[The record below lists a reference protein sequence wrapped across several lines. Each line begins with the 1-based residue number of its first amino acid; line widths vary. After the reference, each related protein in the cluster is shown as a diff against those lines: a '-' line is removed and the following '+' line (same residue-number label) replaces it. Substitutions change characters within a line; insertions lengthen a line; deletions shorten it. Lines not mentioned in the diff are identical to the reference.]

1 MFSAGVQETVQ
12 EEGFVVYMK
21 RVFITALLFMQSFTI
36 AMAADTLS
44 CRILQENNWAFYGTD
59 NPVVKVSLANSR
71 KIAGKYDIK
80 CEVRDFLG
88 NSLYDISQTGSV
100 APQDS
105 SLLSFSFKALQ
116 PGFYNVVL
124 YDGGRYL
131 NRINV
136 AKEPE
141 KSSDALSV
149 HLAGKGAT
157 GDFVYLANTVA
168 LERRDIRPQYSI
180 FRNKEL
186 SGREKNVYNFSM
198 VSRGDEKVAG
208 YMAFPK
214 GKKDLPLII
223 TLVPMEER
231 AANPLADFTASAGYA
246 ELVIYL
252 KQRGEGTENVKNLL
266 TDMLLGIDYAFVRQE
281 IDPRAVYVQGRGY
294 GAACAMVA
302 SALEGRVAGSFM
314 ESPDVELL
322 AGAYSIESIADH
334 IKAPLLL
341 GTGLQ
346 RDVYEL
352 QEIFSIYNKVCSQK
366 EYFVIPDSSQ
376 LPRQRWKYIRDTFIL
391 RMQK

>member
-1 MFSAGVQETVQ
+1 MFSAGVPETVQ
-12 EEGFVVYMK
+12 EEGIVGYMK
-21 RVFITALLFMQSFTI
+21 RVFISALLFMQSLSI
-36 AMAADTLS
+36 AIAADTLS

-59 NPVVKVSLANSR
+59 NPVVKVSLANTR

-124 YDGGRYL
+124 YDSGRYL
-131 NRINV
+131 NRINL

-141 KSSDALSV
+141 KSSDALAE
-149 HLAGKGAT
+149 HLAQKGAT

-180 FRNKEL
+180 FRSKEL

-198 VSRGDEKVAG
+198 VSRGDEKVTG

-231 AANPLADFTASAGYA
+231 AANPLADFTAPASSA
-246 ELVIYL
+246 EMVIYL
-252 KQRGEGTENVKNLL
+252 KQRGNESENVKNLL
-266 TDMLLGIDYAFVRQE
+266 TDMLLCIDYAFMREE
-281 IDPRAVYVQGRGY
+281 IDPKAVYVQGKGY
-294 GAACAMVA
+294 AAACAMVA
-302 SALEGRVAGSFM
+302 SALEGRVAGVFM

-322 AGAYSIESIADH
+322 TGAYSIESIADH
-334 IKAPLLL
+334 IEAPLLL

-346 RDVYEL
+346 RDVYDL
-352 QEIFSIYNKVCSQK
+352 QEIFSIYNKVSAPK
-366 EYFVIPDSSQ
+366 EYFVIPDSNII
-376 LPRQRWKYIRDTFIL
+376 PRDRWKYIRDVFIL
-391 RMQK
+391 RTRD

>member
-1 MFSAGVQETVQ
+1 
-12 EEGFVVYMK
+12 MK
-21 RVFITALLFMQSFTI
+21 RVFISALLFMQGFTM

-44 CRILQENNWAFYGTD
+44 CRILQENNWAFYGSD

-71 KIAGKYDIK
+71 KISGSYDLK

-141 KSSDALSV
+141 RSSDALAE
-149 HLAGKGAT
+149 HLAQKGAT

-180 FRNKEL
+180 LRSKEL

-198 VSRGDEKVAG
+198 VSRGDEKVTG

-231 AANPLADFTASAGYA
+231 GANPLADFTAPAGCA
-246 ELVIYL
+246 EMVIYL
-252 KQRGEGTENVKNLL
+252 KQRGDGTENVKNLL
-266 TDMLLGIDYAFVRQE
+266 TDMLLGIDYAFMRPE
-281 IDPRAVYVQGRGY
+281 IDARAIYVQGKGY
-294 GAACAMVA
+294 GGACAMVS
-302 SALEGRVAGSFM
+302 SAMEGRVAGAFM

-322 AGAYSIESIADH
+322 TGLYSIESIAHH

-352 QEIFSIYNKVCSQK
+352 QEIFSIYNKVSAQK
-366 EYFVIPDSSQ
+366 EYFVIPNSNGI
-376 LPRQRWKYIRDTFIL
+376 PRDRWKYIRDIFML
-391 RMQK
+391 RMRD

>member
-1 MFSAGVQETVQ
+1 
-12 EEGFVVYMK
+12 MK
-21 RVFITALLFMQSFTI
+21 RVFISALLFMQGLTM

-44 CRILQENNWAFYGTD
+44 CRILQENNWAFYGSD
-59 NPVVKVSLANSR
+59 NPVVKISLANSR
-71 KIAGKYDIK
+71 KISGKYDIK

-100 APQDS
+100 FPQDS
-105 SLLSFSFKALQ
+105 SMLSFTFKALQ

-141 KSSDALSV
+141 KSSDALDV
-149 HLAGKGAT
+149 HLAQKGAT

-168 LERRDIRPQYSI
+168 LERRDIRPQYSL
-180 FRNKEL
+180 FRSKEL

-198 VSRGDEKVAG
+198 VSRGDEKVTG

-223 TLVPMEER
+223 TLVPLEER
-231 AANPLADFTASAGYA
+231 SANPLADFTAPAGCA
-246 ELVIYL
+246 EMVIYL
-252 KQRGEGTENVKNLL
+252 KQRGTGAENVKNLL
-266 TDMLLGIDYAFVRQE
+266 TDMLLGIDYAFMRPE
-281 IDPRAVYVQGRGY
+281 IDTRAIYVQGKGY
-294 GAACAMVA
+294 GGACAMVS
-302 SALEGRVAGSFM
+302 SAMEGRVAGAFM
-314 ESPDVELL
+314 ESPDVELFT
-322 AGAYSIESIADH
+322 ASYSIQSIADH

-352 QEIFSIYNKVCSQK
+352 QEIFSIYNKVSSQK
-366 EYFVIPDSSQ
+366 EYFVIPDSNGI
-376 LPRQRWKYIRDTFIL
+376 PRDKWKYIRDIFIL
-391 RMQK
+391 RMRD